1 MNQEILQAAQDL
13 AELIKLSP
21 EYNQMQEQEELALQ
35 DEALQEEYRGYTLLR
50 QQLQELMAEDAPDQ
64 EQITRLSQEIDAQQ
78 ESLQAMESMEK
89 LNGARQA
96 FSVLME
102 RVNMI
107 MQGVLSPESD
117 EDDVPVCGAGG
128 CAGCSGCGAAR

>member
-117 EDDVPVCGAGG
+117 EDDVPGCSAGG

>member
-13 AELIKLSP
+13 AELIKPAPNTTRCRSR
-21 EYNQMQEQEELALQ
+21 EEALQ

-117 EDDVPVCGAGG
+117 EDDVPGCSAGG

>member
-64 EQITRLSQEIDAQQ
+64 EQITRLSQQIDAQQ

-117 EDDVPVCGAGG
+117 EDDVPGCGAGG